1 MSIKTVGMTATIL
14 LSGIM
19 AFVLPDTVNAGE
31 KIVKP
36 WVTGY
41 LPGDWQHGN
50 GVIGI
55 LNTDDWNTLTHVV
68 HFAAGLKD
76 DGSLN
81 FDYGSYDQVSSS
93 KREKVI
99 IEAHAKGV
107 PVLFSVNAW
116 VDGNGSL
123 DPRVHSPGYSAVLKN
138 ATKRKQLIDSLIVVL
153 KEGYDGLDIDLEP
166 VRSGESYDTFIN
178 ELHAKMKAITRADSG
193 NKMMLD
199 RPLLAVAATPSDNAA
214 ALLASV
220 QDKIDQINIM
230 TYDMATIWQCETW
243 HDSALY
249 DGGKTY
255 ATTGTP
261 MFSVDNVVNTFKSA
275 GIPLSKL
282 GLGVSLEARIW
293 QGGQFSGSN
302 GALSPQQQ
310 WIRTP
315 VGCNPL
321 STNPNSNPPPCV
333 LCDKATSKPLNWNDE
348 TTPRKGFAELMR
360 EETVGG
366 YYKPTYYKWDS
377 ATRMPYLSIDKT
389 NSADDMFISYNDPRS
404 VSEKVNYVKNKNLGG
419 LMIWELGRE
428 CIPSGNVA
436 AGGTLDQCVP
446 GQAGKYRPIMKAI
459 RQTLRTGT
467 GKFRPLPVQP

>member
-1 MSIKTVGMTATIL
+1 MSIKTVGMTATML
-14 LSGIM
+14 LSGVM
-19 AFVLPDTVNAGE
+19 AFMLPDTVNAGE

-68 HFAAGLKD
+68 HFAAGLKND
-76 DGSLN
+76 SGDGWVLD
-81 FDYGSYDQVSSS
+81 FDYGSAGKVSAT
-93 KREKVI
+93 KRTQAIQIAHQNKVPI
-99 IEAHAKGV
+99 
-107 PVLFSVNAW
+107 LFSVNAW
-116 VDGNGSL
+116 VDGY
-123 DPRVHSPGYSAVLKN
+123 PGYHEVLTNTAKR
-138 ATKRKQLIDSLIVVL
+138 TKLVNNLITVL

-178 ELHAKMKAITRADSG
+178 ELQAKMKVITRADSG
-193 NKMMLD
+193 DKMMLD

-249 DGGKTY
+249 DGGYKY
-255 ATTGTP
+255 QTTGGA
-261 MFSVDNVVNTFKSA
+261 MFSVDNVVKTFTTA
-275 GIPLSKL
+275 GIPAHKL
-282 GLGVSLEARIW
+282 GLGISLEARIW
-293 QGGQFSGSN
+293 QGGTFAGSSN
-302 GALSPQQQ
+302 GALQPRQLWDNSAN
-310 WIRTP
+310 
-315 VGCNPL
+315 C
-321 STNPNSNPPPCV
+321 STSAKRP
-333 LCDKATSKPLNWNDE
+333 KNWNDN
-348 TTPRKGFAELMR
+348 TTPREGFAELMKNR
-360 EETVGG
+360 
-366 YYKPTYYKWDS
+366 YQPTYYKWDN
-377 ATRMPYLSIDKT
+377 ATRMPYLSIDKS

-404 VSEKVNYVKNKNLGG
+404 VSEKVNYVKNKGLGG

-428 CIPSGNVA
+428 CIPSGA
-436 AGGTLDQCVP
+436 TGGSLDQCVP